1 MDKMDIEQL
10 RQMGLEPKMSELKN
24 RQYDESNNDN
34 AADYGLIARNDE
46 DVTLHFKHG
55 GAITF
60 EGNRDKIVSLSN
72 VGDAQINR
80 DAVHA
85 FEAEMK
91 KNVPTAEEISILA
104 RMKVTHHWS
113 YGIYGRELFLPK
125 GVMIAGEIHKYPN
138 MNVIVSGDISIY
150 IEGQIQ
156 RVQAPFIFVAPAG
169 SKRIAH
175 AHEDTV
181 WFMPHRTDEVDL
193 YKIEN
198 FFVAHT
204 EEEYVKFIIEQQKL
218 PLIDQYPLF
227 KELEKTGV

>member
-1 MDKMDIEQL
+1 MD
-10 RQMGLEPKMSELKN
+10 KN

-46 DVTLHFKHG
+46 LELPLRLDSEIHSRK
-55 GAITF
+55 AIT
-60 EGNRDKIVSLSN
+60 
-72 VGDAQINR
+72 NR

-138 MNVIVSGDISIY
+138 MNIICQGDISIY
-150 IEGQIQ
+150 IDGQIQ